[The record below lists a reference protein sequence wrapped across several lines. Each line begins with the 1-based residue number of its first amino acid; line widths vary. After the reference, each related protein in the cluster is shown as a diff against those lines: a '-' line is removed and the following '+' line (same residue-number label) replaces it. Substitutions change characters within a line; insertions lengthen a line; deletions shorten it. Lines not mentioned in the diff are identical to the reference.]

1 MAAVRV
7 VLPWSM
13 WPIVPTLQCGFV
25 RAVFAVADVCAA
37 EASNRHC
44 AVPKLAENW
53 LKLLIRKRKHE
64 FLLTAF
70 VEMMLQLRNT
80 LNRLNNEDIFE

>member
-25 RAVFAVADVCAA
+25 RAVFAVSAA
-37 EASNRHC
+37 EASTRQW
-44 AVPKLAENW
+44 AVENW
-53 LKLLIRKRKHE
+53 LELLNRKRKHG
-64 FLLTAF
+64 FLQTAL
-70 VEMMLQLRNT
+70 VEMTLQIRNK
-80 LNRLNNEDIFE
+80 LNRPNNKDIFDIEEIQ